1 MKVGDLVRRKKPL
14 TPPSHGMH
22 VADTTRLGIVMG
34 LRKGG
39 NGPRHEIASVLYA
52 GTLQQYDIAV
62 SLIEVLSESR

>member
-1 MKVGDLVRRKKPL
+1 MKIGDLVRRKKPL

-39 NGPRHEIASVLYA
+39 SGPRHEIASVFYSE
-52 GTLQQYDIAV
+52 TLQQYDIAV
-62 SLIEVLSESR
+62 SLIEVIA